1 MEEGEEEAME
11 FLRKQLPEEI
21 ASGRRRSVLVSVVD
35 GELFLSQ
42 FGVCGEE
49 AAAMLMDAVQMYRLV
64 TLAAESEV
72 H

>member
-11 FLRKQLPEEI
+11 FLRKLPEDI

-35 GELFLSQ
+35 DELFLSQ

-49 AAAMLMDAVQMYRLV
+49 AMAMLIDAVQMYRLV